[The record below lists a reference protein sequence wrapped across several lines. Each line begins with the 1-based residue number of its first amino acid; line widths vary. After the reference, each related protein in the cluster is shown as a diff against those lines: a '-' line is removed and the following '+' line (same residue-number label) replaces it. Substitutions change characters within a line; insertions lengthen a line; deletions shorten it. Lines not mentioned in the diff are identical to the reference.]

1 MKIILLGYMGSGK
14 TSVGQEILR
23 QTGIRLIDLDQ
34 YIEDHA
40 GKSITDIFSQDGEI
54 HFRKLE
60 RKCFVEIL
68 EMPNNLILSLGGG
81 TPCYSGNHLLLKG
94 DDRKS
99 FFLRASVGELAKRLR
114 ADVTS
119 RPLLD
124 TKMGSDLEEFIAKH
138 LFDRNE
144 FYRFATHTIPVDGKS
159 IQSIAEEI
167 VGLAEIG

>member
-14 TSVGQEILR
+14 TSVAHQIQR
-23 QTGIRLIDLDQ
+23 QTGMRLIDLDQ
-34 YIEDHA
+34 YIEDRT
-40 GKSITDIFSQDGEI
+40 GKSIADIFKQDGEI

-60 RKCFVEIL
+60 RKYFLEIL
-68 EMPNNLILSLGGG
+68 EMPANLILSLGGG

-114 ADVTS
+114 ADVAS
-119 RPLLD
+119 RPLID
-124 TKMGSDLEEFIAKH
+124 DKSDSDLEEFIAKH

-144 FYRFATHTIPVDGKS
+144 FYRHATCTIAVDGKS
-159 IQSIAEEI
+159 VQSIAEEI
-167 VGLAEIG
+167 IGLAEIG